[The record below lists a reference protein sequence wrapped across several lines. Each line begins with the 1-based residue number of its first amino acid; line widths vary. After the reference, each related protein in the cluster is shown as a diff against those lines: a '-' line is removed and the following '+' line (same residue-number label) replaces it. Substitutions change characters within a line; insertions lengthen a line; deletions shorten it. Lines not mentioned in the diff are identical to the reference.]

1 MDKKRVYIADIH
13 MNAGK
18 GLKNSNQGHPYEWL
32 GPEEANRFAKFLEY
46 LNIPSTEVQE
56 VIIIGD
62 LMDNWVYPV
71 NVEPPSLQSIISAP
85 INKKIVQALRKLAK
99 NEKIKVLYLP
109 GNHDMGV
116 TGELVAKN
124 FPGPNNSP
132 GIIFGGTAFRNSIYR
147 TSRLRAEHG
156 SAHAMFNAPDP
167 VNSPVNRLPL
177 GYFISRVVATNARD
191 TGSSKRHYWRYAD
204 DLLEA
209 FGPQRLGASVF
220 EAVLEEAGLN
230 ENTKIQMPK
239 TNGKAVPVTAGQV
252 KQKYAAL
259 YDQWQEI
266 KGAGIALK
274 ALMAEI
280 GLLGRM
286 ADHLCKQGDTNIV
299 VFGHSHDWELDKDT
313 WFVEDRIYA
322 NCGTWCDDE
331 KLCTWV
337 ESQKDR
343 DKNRHYVRVMNWNN
357 GIPEPLKE
365 AYVGL

>member
-1 MDKKRVYIADIH
+1 MEKKRVYIADIH

-18 GLKNSNQGHPYEWL
+18 GLQDSNKGHPYEWL
-32 GPEEANRFAKFLEY
+32 GPGEADRFAKFLEH
-46 LNIPSTEVQE
+46 LNDPATIKEI
-56 VIIIGD
+56 IIIGD
-62 LMDNWVYPV
+62 LMDDWVYPV
-71 NVEPPSLQSIISAP
+71 DVVPPSLQSILSVK
-85 INKKIVQALRKLAK
+85 INKKIVQALKKLAK
-99 NEKIKVLYLP
+99 NKKIKVVYLP

-116 TGELVAKN
+116 TRELVTKS
-124 FPGPNNSP
+124 FP

-167 VNSPVNRLPL
+167 INSPVARLPL
-177 GYFISRVVATNARD
+177 GYFISRVIATKARD

-220 EAVLEEAGLN
+220 EAVLEEAGLD
-230 ENTKIQMPK
+230 ETTEILMPK
-239 TNGKAVPVTAGQV
+239 TNGKVMFVTAGQV

-266 KGAGIALK
+266 KGTGIALK
-274 ALMAEI
+274 AMMAEI
-280 GLLGRM
+280 GLLGHM

-299 VFGHSHDWELDKDT
+299 IFGHSHDWKLDKDV

-322 NCGTWCDDE
+322 NCGTWCDE
-331 KLCTWV
+331 KKKCTWV
-337 ESQKDR
+337 ESEKDR
-343 DKNRHYVRVMNWNN
+343 EKGRHFVRVMDWNN
-357 GIPEPLKE
+357 ANPELLKE
-365 AYVGL
+365 ADIAL